1 MYYKTLRHNVAKIK
15 LQGVEMKLFNDLRL
29 KLEKP
34 IWALDSEL
42 ALVDTILNEN
52 PKLYEIIAP
61 DIMDLNRS
69 SDKGRQD
76 SPTVEQVVRAALY
89 KELKKLDYREL
100 EYAQEDSRLCG
111 AFIKLEGRFSPF
123 SFEVFHKY
131 ISRIR
136 RESLRGLMV
145 EINRIMMREEG
156 IEDGKSLRTDSTVV
170 ETNIHYPTNNSL
182 IWDCIK
188 TSHRLLKK
196 LEETGKIKKV
206 RNYQKQGKR
215 NEFKINNTKK
225 KEKRAEVFKKQLKLF
240 RMSINQVKKVVGE
253 IIEGVD
259 LGVISIVAEL
269 KGLLPEMEKVYDIS
283 YRHEVLGESVP
294 GREKIFSIY
303 EGHTDII
310 VKGGREVAFGHKVN
324 LATGRSNLILD
335 CEILEGNPKDS
346 MLYEGV
352 LERVRNVYGI
362 RPRDMV
368 TDGAYASLGNQEKA
382 KTRGVRN
389 IVFNKIVGSL
399 KNVVTSVQMETRLK
413 KWRSGMEAVVSN
425 LKRGFDLFRCEWKG
439 RDHFDA
445 KVLWSVIAYNIRVMT
460 GFMLKKLMPQPE

>member
-1 MYYKTLRHNVAKIK
+1 MDYKTLRHNVARIK
-15 LQGVEMKLFNDLRL
+15 LQEVEMKLLNDLRL

-34 IWALDSEL
+34 MWALDPEL
-42 ALVDTILNEN
+42 ALIDTVLNEN
-52 PKLYEIIAP
+52 PGLYEVIAP

-89 KELKKLDYREL
+89 KEIKKLDYREL
-100 EYAQEDSRLCG
+100 EYAQGDSRLCG
-111 AFIKLEGRFSPF
+111 AFIKLEGRSPF
-123 SFEVFHKY
+123 SFEVLHKY
-131 ISRIR
+131 ISKIQG
-136 RESLRGLMV
+136 ESLRALMV
-145 EINRIMMREEG
+145 EINRIMMGEEG

-170 ETNIHYPTNNSL
+170 ETDIHYPTNNSL
-182 IWDCIK
+182 IWDCMK

-240 RMSINQVKKVVGE
+240 RMSMNQVKRVVGE
-253 IIEGVD
+253 VIEGVD
-259 LGVISIVAEL
+259 LGVISIVGEL
-269 KGLLPEMEKVYDIS
+269 KGLLPKMEKVYDIS

-294 GREKIFSIY
+294 SGEKIFSIY

-310 VKGGREVAFGHKVN
+310 VKGAREVAFGHKVN

-335 CEILEGNPKDS
+335 CEILEGNPRDS
-346 MLYEGV
+346 TLYEGV
-352 LERVRNVYGI
+352 LERVRNAYGI

-382 KTRGVRN
+382 KACGIRN
-389 IVFNKIVGSL
+389 IVFNKIVGSM